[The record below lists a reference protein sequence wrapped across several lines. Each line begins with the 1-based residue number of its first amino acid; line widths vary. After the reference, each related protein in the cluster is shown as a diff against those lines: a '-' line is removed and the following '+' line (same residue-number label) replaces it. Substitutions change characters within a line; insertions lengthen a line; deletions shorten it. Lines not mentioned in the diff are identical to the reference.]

1 MFLPSVYDALVVT
14 RPSTHFRDGIVVTNR
29 MLEFSEY
36 FVELPFNESYLLG
49 IIHLISVNY
58 FIGYKDISKQNN
70 YIYQRNVIGGFT
82 AVFIFIKSYAS
93 CLVAELSQLCY
104 RGILRAIALASTDG
118 LCTFSCSFMISLQPV
133 IVPVGRISLG
143 RIINVVGSSID
154 SYVDMA
160 LSSQYQ
166 CSASYNTIL
175 CVSSCADTSYPLSY
189 PKHTIEIGS
198 INIYPSLDYY

>member
-1 MFLPSVYDALVVT
+1 
-14 RPSTHFRDGIVVTNR
+14 
-29 MLEFSEY
+29 
-36 FVELPFNESYLLG
+36 
-49 IIHLISVNY
+49 
-58 FIGYKDISKQNN
+58 
-70 YIYQRNVIGGFT
+70 
-82 AVFIFIKSYAS
+82 
-93 CLVAELSQLCY
+93 
-104 RGILRAIALASTDG
+104 
-118 LCTFSCSFMISLQPV
+118 MISLQPV

-198 INIYPSLDYY
+198 INIYPSLDYFNHISLCLGNAWCIYIAYFYVALQMNNWILFLSTIAAPRIKFVNFNVTVASSELIKLLVLLLYNSDTLYSFIKPIHKTPLAIIELSVSIRLFETGIKVVDLMHYTLGGIWISGFVY

>member
-1 MFLPSVYDALVVT
+1 MFFLEKRLVFQIGCVYTVT

-93 CLVAELSQLCY
+93 CL
-104 RGILRAIALASTDG
+104 
-118 LCTFSCSFMISLQPV
+118 
-133 IVPVGRISLG
+133 G

-198 INIYPSLDYY
+198 INIYPSLDYLKRELRLLIY